1 MNIARIVLDIP
12 TQALDEAYTYA
23 VPEGMD
29 DIAVG
34 CAVVVPFG
42 GRRAVGFVVD
52 VREPDEREADLF
64 AGDQL
69 TLTGIPAKMKPVE
82 RVVSRSFFDADGA
95 ACAEFLSQRYLAPL
109 SSCVRLFTPPGGVPR
124 MVRGHDGWRLEE
136 PATKEV
142 DVRWVRLAPGAAAF
156 KPRKSAVK
164 QIAILQ
170 ALAAGELRVSDL
182 TAEYGAVS
190 STLNSLAKHGA
201 IEIFERRSLRGAP
214 TGAEY
219 AATAISQAAKPQ
231 LTDGQQRA
239 VEAIDAAYH
248 AHAGGCVVVD
258 GVTGSGKTEVYL
270 RAIETCVREGKSAIV
285 LVPEISLTPQTV
297 ARFRGRFGDMVAVL
311 HSRMSAGERFDQWD
325 VIRSGAARVVV
336 GARSALFA
344 PVRDLGLVVIDEEHE
359 SSYKQDQAPRYVSRD
374 VAAWMVAR
382 RGAALVLGSATPS
395 IETLYRARHDPS
407 CQLVRL
413 PERANGKPM
422 PQITVVDMAR
432 EFSGGSRRM
441 FSRTLSAA
449 LHETLKARHKAV
461 LMLNQRGFASFVL
474 CRACGYVPT
483 CPNCSTSLTYHER
496 GNWLVCHHCGYKMH
510 TPPTCPECGSPYLK
524 KFGAGTQ
531 RVEAELVRLI
541 DEFGDVTADVV
552 RMDAD
557 TTTRKGAH
565 EALLEKFGSSECA
578 VLLGTQMIAKGLDFD
593 EVTLVGVINADTQL
607 RLPDFRS
614 GERTF
619 DLIEQVA
626 GRAGRADLPGRVIV
640 QTYSADSVPI
650 RAAACYDRER
660 FLADEL
666 GKRKA
671 LGYPPYVRLADVLVW
686 GKREDQVQEEARTVY
701 AALRARVAEAGVTGW
716 LMLPPVACVLSRL
729 RGYFRYH
736 ITVKA
741 PLDADIG
748 AVFAPVF
755 RSRKANRYVN
765 VAVDVDPTS
774 ML

>member
-1 MNIARIVLDIP
+1 
-12 TQALDEAYTYA
+12 
-23 VPEGMD
+23 
-29 DIAVG
+29 
-34 CAVVVPFG
+34 
-42 GRRAVGFVVD
+42 
-52 VREPDEREADLF
+52 
-64 AGDQL
+64 
-69 TLTGIPAKMKPVE
+69 
-82 RVVSRSFFDADGA
+82 
-95 ACAEFLSQRYLAPL
+95 
-109 SSCVRLFTPPGGVPR
+109 
-124 MVRGHDGWRLEE
+124 
-136 PATKEV
+136 
-142 DVRWVRLAPGAAAF
+142 
-156 KPRKSAVK
+156 
-164 QIAILQ
+164 
-170 ALAAGELRVSDL
+170 
-182 TAEYGAVS
+182 
-190 STLNSLAKHGA
+190 
-201 IEIFERRSLRGAP
+201 
-214 TGAEY
+214 
-219 AATAISQAAKPQ
+219 
-231 LTDGQQRA
+231 
-239 VEAIDAAYH
+239 
-248 AHAGGCVVVD
+248 
-258 GVTGSGKTEVYL
+258 
-270 RAIETCVREGKSAIV
+270 
-285 LVPEISLTPQTV
+285 
-297 ARFRGRFGDMVAVL
+297 
-311 HSRMSAGERFDQWD
+311 
-325 VIRSGAARVVV
+325 
-336 GARSALFA
+336 
-344 PVRDLGLVVIDEEHE
+344 
-359 SSYKQDQAPRYVSRD
+359 
-374 VAAWMVAR
+374 
-382 RGAALVLGSATPS
+382 
-395 IETLYRARHDPS
+395 
-407 CQLVRL
+407 
-413 PERANGKPM
+413 
-422 PQITVVDMAR
+422 
-432 EFSGGSRRM
+432 M

-496 GNWLVCHHCGYKMH
+496 GNWLVCHHCGYKVH

-557 TTTRKGAH
+557 TTSRKGAH

-650 RAAACYDRER
+650 RAAARYDRER

-701 AALRARVAEAGVTGW
+701 AALRAQVTEAGVTGW
-716 LMLPPVACVLSRL
+716 LMLPPVPCVLSRL
-729 RGYFRYH
+729 RGAFRYH

-748 AVFAPVF
+748 AVLAPVF